1 MRMKIIKSNW
11 YARFLR
17 RSKGV
22 FRGNPILGLGLALP
36 FAAAAATSMQTA
48 VGLSIGMLLT
58 IFPVC
63 LLMPLIIRLVPE
75 NLNWLEI
82 PITVMLA
89 AFFVMPIRLAVG
101 SLSPALMD
109 SVGVYFSLL
118 CVSSLLFSVREK
130 TRYEKG
136 LYIVLLDLLCLWL
149 GAVIVLLIM
158 GCIREVLGNG
168 TLWGKP
174 VTWMKIR
181 FSAVMLTGTGF
192 IFLGFLSALGR
203 KIHRIILTIPILIE
217 DKLTPIRERVSELSA
232 VPIKEDKKKKSEGKE
247 QK

>member
-1 MRMKIIKSNW
+1 MKILKSYW
-11 YARFLR
+11 YASFLR
-17 RSKGV
+17 RSKGI
-22 FRGNPILGLGLALP
+22 FKGNPILGLGLALP
-36 FAAAAATSMQTA
+36 FAATAATSMQTA

-58 IFPVC
+58 MFPVC
-63 LLMPLIIRLVPE
+63 LLMPLILRLVPE

-89 AFFVMPIRLAVG
+89 AFFIMPIRLAVG

-118 CVSSLLFSVREK
+118 CVSSLLFAAREK

-136 LYIVLLDLLCLWL
+136 LHIALLDILRLWL

-158 GCIREVLGNG
+158 GFIREMLGNG

-174 VTWMKIR
+174 VTWMKVR
-181 FSAVMLTGTGF
+181 FSAVMLTGSGF
-192 IFLGFLSALGR
+192 ILLGFISALGR
-203 KIHRIILTIPILIE
+203 KIHRFILAIPIWSE
-217 DKLTPIRERVSELSA
+217 AKLTPIRERVSEMST
-232 VPIKEDKKKKSEGKE
+232 VPPKDDKKKTSGKE